1 MSNSDDNGAGTSA
14 GTAGTKA
21 IDYLRSVYQNPLQ
34 PDNVRMR
41 AAAIAIEYELP
52 RLAVTATVD
61 GGDFAF
67 RLDQAVERTR
77 KVLTITPN
85 DTANVSDT
93 SDVSSETKRLLTN
106 GDGHKPSVLDRRYR
120 RW

>member
-1 MSNSDDNGAGTSA
+1 LSNSDENGAGTSA

-52 RLAVTATVD
+52 RFAVTATLNS
-61 GGDFAF
+61 GDFAVQ
-67 RLDQAVERTR
+67 LDRAIENSR
-77 KVLTITPN
+77 KVIEATPVSASTIPN
-85 DTANVSDT
+85 VGVSEPKPL
-93 SDVSSETKRLLTN
+93 VTN
-106 GDGHKPSVLDRRYR
+106 GVLKPSVPDRRYR

>member
-1 MSNSDDNGAGTSA
+1 LSNSNDNGAGTSA

-52 RLAVTATVD
+52 RLAVTATINSA
-61 GGDFAF
+61 DFADQ
-67 RLDQAVERTR
+67 LDQAVERSR
-77 KVLTITPN
+77 KVIEAKPMI
-85 DTANVSDT
+85 ANISSDVPSDT
-93 SDVSSETKRLLTN
+93 PRPSN
-106 GDGHKPSVLDRRYR
+106 GVKPMVTDRRFR
-120 RW
+120 R

>member
-1 MSNSDDNGAGTSA
+1 MKEGRLSNSDNNGAGTSA

-52 RLAVTATVD
+52 RLAVTATIER
-61 GGDFAF
+61 GDFAV
-67 RLDQAVERTR
+67 RLDQAFERSR
-77 KVLTITPN
+77 MAIEAKPMIE
-85 DTANVSDT
+85 ANVS
-93 SDVSSETKRLLTN
+93 SDVPSETKRPSN
-106 GDGHKPSVLDRRYR
+106 GVKPMIPDRRFR
-120 RW
+120 R

>member
-1 MSNSDDNGAGTSA
+1 LSNSDENGAGTSA
-14 GTAGTKA
+14 GSAGTKA

-52 RLAVTATVD
+52 RFAVTATINS
-61 GGDFAF
+61 GDFAV
-67 RLDQAVERTR
+67 RLDQAIERSR
-77 KVLTITPN
+77 MIEAKPIIE
-85 DTANVSDT
+85 ANTSSDNVASDT
-93 SDVSSETKRLLTN
+93 KRPLSN
-106 GDGHKPSVLDRRYR
+106 GKPMVPDRRYR